1 MIEFNIDGTIKK
13 EDPLKVNEDLIQ
25 RPSYLEITNHTLM
38 DEWNKL
44 SDVSSNLKITSGTID
59 PNTSPTAVNLLD
71 AMLAEPAK
79 ALKEL
84 TDIHSG
90 TAIVPKAI
98 DLNQF
103 PSDVNSLY
111 NIHEEEPPDEKYMK
125 IKALENRIEFLEDKM
140 LKSETKPK
148 RKTKTRMKKR
158 KTKLNECIE
167 AVEELAERYAE
178 DVLPYTDDFKHLH
191 RKNIEKGRDTT
202 LD

>member
-13 EDPLKVNEDLIQ
+13 EDPLKVNEYLFQ
-25 RPSYLEITNHTLM
+25 SPSALHFTMPM

-59 PNTSPTAVNLLD
+59 PNSLPTTVNLLD

-90 TAIVPKAI
+90 TAIIPKAI
-98 DLNQF
+98 DLNPF
-103 PSDVNSLY
+103 LSDVNLIHD
-111 NIHEEEPPDEKYMK
+111 IHEEDPPDGKDMRIE
-125 IKALENRIEFLEDKM
+125 ALENTVEFLKDKI
-140 LKSETKPK
+140 LNPETKPK
-148 RKTKTRMKKR
+148 RKSKTRMKKR

-178 DVLPYTDDFKHLH
+178 DILPYTDDLKHLH
-191 RKNIEKGRDTT
+191 RKNREKGRDTT